1 MENIESINKTTA
13 VKNSVWKL
21 IESFSSK
28 GISMVVSIILAR
40 LIAPEVFGIIALT
53 SILLNLTDI
62 LIQAGFST
70 TLIRKESVNDEDYS
84 TVLGISIISS
94 TVLYLIIFINA
105 PVIAGIYKTPQLT
118 PVLRVISLMLFCQAF
133 AAVRTAAVARAMMF
147 KTLFFCTII
156 SNIISGVLGIVL
168 ALLGFDVW
176 ALVAHHLCQQIVLT
190 VLLFVTVHIKF
201 KFKISKRSVQE
212 IMPPSLQILS
222 SSLLSF
228 FGDSLYS
235 VAIGKVYSMEDLGYY
250 DKGSLFPRSFSLY
263 TFSAVSSV
271 FLPVFSSY
279 QNDFSKLNEIFR
291 RVLNVSCFVIIPMM
305 AGLAMVAE
313 PLVLVVLTDKWLPAV
328 GILRWNCL
336 YYAAIPV
343 FLANVQLHFAIGK
356 NETRIKTEMIR
367 ISLMILMF
375 IGLMFARASITTIVA
390 ALAGIQIVITAFIMF
405 ETRRATG
412 YRVLD
417 TIKDIIPTIVSAALM
432 CVAVYYVSYLSFSD
446 LILLILEVFVGVLVY
461 WLASVFLKNKAY
473 QECLGIVKSIISQ

>member
-1 MENIESINKTTA
+1 MENIKNINKTTA
-13 VKNSVWKL
+13 IKSSIWKL
-21 IESFSSK
+21 MESYLSK
-28 GISMVVSIILAR
+28 GVSMVVSIILAR

-53 SILLNLTDI
+53 TVFINLTDI

-70 TLIRKESVNDEDYS
+70 TLIRKESVSDEDYS

-94 TVLYLIIFINA
+94 TVLYLIIFICA
-105 PVIAGIYKTPQLT
+105 PIIADIYETPQLT
-118 PVLRVISLMLFCQAF
+118 PVLRVISLILFCQAF
-133 AAVRTAAVARAMMF
+133 AAVRTAAVTRAMRF
-147 KTLFFCTII
+147 KTLFVCTIV
-156 SNIISGVLGIVL
+156 SNIVSGTLGIVL
-168 ALLGFDVW
+168 ALLGYDVW

-190 VLLFVTVHIKF
+190 VLLFATVHIKF
-201 KFKISKRSVQE
+201 RFKISKRSVHE
-212 IMPPSLQILS
+212 IVPPSLQILS

-228 FGDSLYS
+228 LGDSLYS
-235 VAIGKVYSMEDLGYY
+235 VAIGKVYSIEALGYY

-271 FLPVFSSY
+271 FLPVFASY
-279 QNDFSKLNEIFR
+279 QNDYKKLNEIFS